1 MNDNIDCQTTAA
13 SNIIEQCY
21 REHRESIKAYITYKI
36 NDAVLAEDLTQDVY
50 LRLME
55 CGQMI
60 RVQTVKNMLYTITR
74 NIVIDHLRRY
84 YSRYSRTQPLN
95 ATMFD
100 GRTAGAVDNE
110 SSIIAADLARQ
121 EQARIQLLP
130 PQRRKVYQL
139 VRFEGKTAAEV
150 ACELSLSVRT
160 VENHLAISRREVRK
174 YIRECI
180 GA

>member
-1 MNDNIDCQTTAA
+1 MNDNIDCQTTAP

-60 RVQTVKNMLYTITR
+60 RVQTVKNMLYTIAR
-74 NIVIDHLRRY
+74 NIIIDYLRRY
-84 YSRYSRTQPLN
+84 YSRYSRTQGLD
-95 ATMFD
+95 ATMYD
-100 GRTAGAVDNE
+100 GKAAGAVE
-110 SSIIAADLARQ
+110 CEGSIIAADIARQ
-121 EQARIQLLP
+121 EQARMQLLP
-130 PQRRKVYQL
+130 PQRRKVYQMI
-139 VRFEGKTAAEV
+139 RFEEKSSAEV
-150 ACELSLSVRT
+150 ARELSLSVRT
-160 VENHLAISRREVRK
+160 VENHLAISRREVREYVRK
-174 YIRECI
+174 CI